1 MLPEKRKYRPLPIAS
16 LKIGAMDGMGSIDFQ
31 ARSSCAQERVFP
43 ELFFLAPDQSSSGSA
58 RAT

>member
-16 LKIGAMDGMGSIDFQ
+16 LKIGAMDGVGSIDFP
-31 ARSSCAQERVFP
+31 ARSSRAQERVFP
-43 ELFFLAPDQSSSGSA
+43 ELFSWRPIKVRPAA